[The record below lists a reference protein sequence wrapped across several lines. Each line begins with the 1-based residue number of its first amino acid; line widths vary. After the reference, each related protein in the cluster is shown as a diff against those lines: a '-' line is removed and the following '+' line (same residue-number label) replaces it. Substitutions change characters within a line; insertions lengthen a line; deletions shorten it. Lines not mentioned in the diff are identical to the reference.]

1 VFYDLSLVTTIL
13 LFLAIF
19 FAGFVDAVAGGG
31 GLIQQPSL
39 LITFSETNTVTVMG
53 TSKTAAAFGTSA
65 AALRYRTSIKTD
77 PKLLLSMV
85 IPAFIGSSLGALL
98 ATHVSAQNLKSAIFF
113 MMVLIFIYTFA
124 KPELGKEKVER
135 FTPGALKKVGAIA
148 AFVIGFYDGLIG
160 PGTGTLLMIVLVAV
174 MGFAFIGASAI
185 AKVVNLTTNIAAI
198 IVIGIRVPIMWKLGI
213 ALGIANLLG
222 GLIGSHVAVRKGSGF
237 VRTFYL
243 IVTGLLILRL
253 GYDIFASM

>member
-1 VFYDLSLVTTIL
+1 MFYDLSLVITVL

-19 FAGFVDAVAGGG
+19 FAGFVDAIAGGG

-65 AALRYRTSIKTD
+65 AALRYRRSIKTD
-77 PKLLLSMV
+77 PMLLLSMV

-98 ATHVSAQNLKSAIFF
+98 ATHISAQNLKSAIFF
-113 MMVLIFIYTFA
+113 MMVLIFFYTFA

-135 FTPGALKKVGAIA
+135 FTPSALKKVGAIA

-185 AKVVNLTTNIAAI
+185 AKVVNLVTNIAAI

-213 ALGIANLLG
+213 ALGIANLVG
-222 GLIGSHVAVRKGSGF
+222 GFIGSHVAVRKGSGF

-253 GYDIFASM
+253 GYDIFTSM

>member
-1 VFYDLSLVTTIL
+1 VFYDLSLVTTTL

-53 TSKTAAAFGTSA
+53 TSKTAAVFGTSA

-124 KPELGKEKVER
+124 KPELGNEKSWR
-135 FTPGALKKVGAIA
+135 HCCLCHW
-148 AFVIGFYDGLIG
+148 
-160 PGTGTLLMIVLVAV
+160 LL
-174 MGFAFIGASAI
+174 
-185 AKVVNLTTNIAAI
+185 
-198 IVIGIRVPIMWKLGI
+198 
-213 ALGIANLLG
+213 
-222 GLIGSHVAVRKGSGF
+222 
-237 VRTFYL
+237 
-243 IVTGLLILRL
+243 
-253 GYDIFASM
+253 